1 MSIQGV
7 IMRLLIFFLLLVG
20 CERTKPIN
28 IQVGDCVIG
37 EAMNI
42 WKLIRMDEEKYM
54 FATNPVEE
62 GSQIQVVNDPST
74 FKKVECPK

>member
-1 MSIQGV
+1 MGIQGV
-7 IMRLLIFFLLLVG
+7 IMRLLILLLLLLG
-20 CERTKPIN
+20 CERNKPMN

-42 WKLIRMDEEKYM
+42 WKLIRMDEGKYM

-62 GSQIQVVNDPST
+62 GSQIQVVEDPST

>member
-7 IMRLLIFFLLLVG
+7 IMLNLLLLLIILG
-20 CERTKPIN
+20 CERVKPVKLQI
-28 IQVGDCVIG
+28 GDCVIG

-42 WKLIRMDEEKYM
+42 WKLIRMDENKYM

-62 GSQIQVVNDPST
+62 GSQIQVVSDPST